1 VTVLAETTQRPAPR
15 RRRAAIRLPGWAVG
29 FGAVALAI
37 ALLTALLGPLVAP
50 YSPTELAGTPYLKPG
65 GEFLLGTDAL
75 GRDVLSRVLH
85 GGRTVVLLAGAAT
98 LAAYAVGGTIGLVAG
113 YSRSRADAVLMRAV
127 DVLLAFPPLLFL
139 LLLGAGLGAG
149 PLVLVVGI
157 ALINLPGIARVV
169 RAATLDVAVRGFVE
183 AALARGE
190 RRRAVLFRE
199 ILPNIAGTVA
209 ADAGVRFTGSILAVA
224 GLNFLGLGVRPPAA
238 DWATMIAENRQTISL
253 QPWAVAAPAA
263 MIALLTLGVN
273 IVADA
278 LARRDSGARSAAR

>member
-1 VTVLAETTQRPAPR
+1 VTVVADTTAAPR
-15 RRRAAIRLPGWAVG
+15 VRRRSIALPGWAVV
-29 FGAVALAI
+29 FGAAALAF
-37 ALLTALLGPLVAP
+37 ALLTALFGPFVAP
-50 YSPTELAGTPYLKPG
+50 YSPTELAGTPYLPPG
-65 GEFLLGTDAL
+65 GDFLLGTDTL
-75 GRDVLSRVLH
+75 GRDVLSRVLY

-113 YSRSRADAVLMRAV
+113 YSRSRADALLMRAV

-139 LLLGAGLGAG
+139 LVLGAGLGAG
-149 PLVLVVGI
+149 PVVLVVGI

-190 RRRAVLFRE
+190 RPAAVLFRE
-199 ILPNIAGTVA
+199 ILPNIATTVA

-238 DWATMIAENRQTISL
+238 DWATMIAENRNTVTL
-253 QPWAVAAPAA
+253 QPWAVAAPAL

-278 LARRDSGARSAAR
+278 LARRGRGSTR